1 MEKIDKVIEY
11 MKNIQLKKMEEELI
25 FIREEIN
32 EVEDGKK
39 IEKRGFRESEEEKM
53 IVKSLKKIKKEIIAY
68 KMNAEA
74 NIDELR
80 NQMEEKNEEKTIKLE
95 KNV

>member
-1 MEKIDKVIEY
+1 MRWKT
-11 MKNIQLKKMEEELI
+11 
-25 FIREEIN
+25 
-32 EVEDGKK
+32 GKK
-39 IEKRGFRESEEEKM
+39 HEKRGFRESEEEKM